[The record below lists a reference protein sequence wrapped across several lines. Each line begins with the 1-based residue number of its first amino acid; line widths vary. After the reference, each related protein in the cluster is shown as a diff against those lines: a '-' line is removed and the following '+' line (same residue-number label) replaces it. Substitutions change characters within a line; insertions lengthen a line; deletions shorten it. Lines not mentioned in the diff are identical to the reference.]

1 MKSLSI
7 SFTLGKGYA
16 PHGSNIQHN
25 NRKFTAANVDATRIA
40 SNIIYKQQYIE
51 DAYNQLFGKA
61 LREYNAK
68 QKKEC
73 RKIDDYYAHIVRGHR
88 EEPFYEAIVQFGD
101 CHTSP
106 SGTPDG
112 DRVKKMLD
120 EYMKSFQQRNPN
132 LYVFN
137 AVLHD
142 DEASPHLH
150 IDFVP
155 FYTKGRSI
163 GLSKGVSMRAALR
176 EMGYI
181 PKNSSVNQLVMWEE
195 AERKFMEDLLHLY
208 GYEREDKDAHYQ
220 HMTVE

>member
-25 NRKFTAANVDATRIA
+25 NRKFIAANGDATRIS

-61 LREYNAK
+61 LREYNAE

-101 CHTSP
+101 CHTAP

-112 DRVKKMLD
+112 DRVKEMLD

-132 LYVFN
+132 LYVFGFNVSNQVFADNSWYFRN
-137 AVLHD
+137 ALVRANYNDLQNDIHATTVFL
-142 DEASPHLH
+142 EQFMENLLTGARHSGARTAL
-150 IDFVP
+150 
-155 FYTKGRSI
+155 YRSMI
-163 GLSKGVSMRAALR
+163 IPRSGKIAL
-176 EMGYI
+176 
-181 PKNSSVNQLVMWEE
+181 
-195 AERKFMEDLLHLY
+195 ERKP
-208 GYEREDKDAHYQ
+208 A
-220 HMTVE
+220 